1 MATAEDTGWADN
13 VDYGDSDDDDG
24 LNAKM
29 EMSKTDD
36 EDEDD
41 NQDNNWADDVDYGDD
56 NDDDDDD
63 GIGDLDLSDDDGL
76 DDDLPQTGG
85 PMGSPMGASNFKSEI
100 TSTLDNPNKIGI
112 SYKLIL
118 DPRDTPGDISDDDE
132 TAPGLR
138 INHFQLLS
146 SKQMAQENKGNILY
160 IVSIISDKHY
170 V

>member
-13 VDYGDSDDDDG
+13 VDYGDDDEDG
-24 LNAKM
+24 LNDKM

-36 EDEDD
+36 ENDKEE
-41 NQDNNWADDVDYGDD
+41 NNNDWADDVDYGDD
-56 NDDDDDD
+56 DDED
-63 GIGDLDLSDDDGL
+63 GIGDLDLSDDD

-85 PMGSPMGASNFKSEI
+85 PMGSPMGSPQDFKSEI
-100 TSTLDNPNKIGI
+100 TSELDNPNRIGV
-112 SYKLIL
+112 SYTLTL

-146 SKQMAQENKGNILY
+146 SKQMAQENKENDYNGDVSDDTILGT
-160 IVSIISDKHY
+160 
-170 V
+170 